1 MSKRTTTRWYIRA
14 WVVWL
19 VALVAL
25 IALSRGAQASG
36 SPPPGVTLAYVVM
49 FVTGV
54 VMLVMWMGALIRLAQ
69 QHAWGWFAAVL
80 LLQLVALGIVGM
92 VAYAI
97 AGRDNTTEVVMRP
110 SVT

>member
-1 MSKRTTTRWYIRA
+1 MRKRTTTRWYIRA

-19 VALVAL
+19 VALIAMV
-25 IALSRGAQASG
+25 ALSRGSQTSG
-36 SPPPGVTLAYVVM
+36 SPPAGVTLALFVM

-54 VMLVMWMGALIRLAQ
+54 VMLLIWIGALIRLAQ
-69 QHAWGWFAAVL
+69 QHVWGWFAAVL
-80 LLQLVALGIVGM
+80 VLHLVGLGIVGM

-97 AGRDNTTEVVMRP
+97 AGPDESTEVVMRP